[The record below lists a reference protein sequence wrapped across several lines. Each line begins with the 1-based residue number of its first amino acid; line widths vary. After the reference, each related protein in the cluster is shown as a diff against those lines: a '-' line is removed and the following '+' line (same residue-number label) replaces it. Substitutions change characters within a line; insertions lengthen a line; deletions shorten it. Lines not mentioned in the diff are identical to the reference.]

1 MKYVVGID
9 LGTTNTVVAYAPIDV
24 RRTRTAPEPVVFE
37 VPQLVTVREI
47 EPRALLPSCLY
58 APLPGEVAG
67 DPTWVTGEV
76 ARRRGAEVSG
86 RFVASAKSWLSH
98 AAVDRTAPILPWGVE
113 AEGGE
118 APPKISPVEASTLL
132 LQHVVREWDRA
143 HPDAP
148 LAKQDVVLTLPAS
161 FDDVA
166 RELTVRA
173 AEGAGLSPT
182 LLEEPTAAFYDAMR
196 DVDAIREHVVPR
208 SPEEERTVLVVDVG
222 GGTTDLSLMAIAYA
236 PKDKGGFTVRRVA
249 VGRHILL
256 GGDNMDLAL
265 AHLAE
270 SRIVAGMGPGARL
283 EPSELAQLVLSC
295 REAKERILSSRGSK
309 VTEARVTVLGRGSKL
324 VGGARSTVLEREEVE
339 RVVLQGFFPADVD
352 LDAPRPRGGIVAF
365 GLPYE
370 RDPAVTRHIRQ
381 FLARHASELPNG
393 APDVVLLNGGVF
405 NAAPIVRALKAALKA
420 WSGRAPAMLPVSDPD
435 LAVACGAVRYGFA
448 RKGLGVRVESGA
460 SRGYYVRV
468 SDGHKENRAVCI
480 LPRGAKE
487 GVRYEAEERTFDLI
501 VGRSVRFDLYASD
514 VARDELGA
522 IVTIDAVERP
532 GGDADEG
539 SDVEHVFERLPP
551 VVAHLPA
558 SSKEQSVRVRLGG
571 ELLTTGQLELAATE
585 IAPPHRRFRL
595 EFQLREGVR
604 GASIA
609 PAPPSLA
616 PPSTRARAPVAP
628 SRLGEADKILDK
640 VFGKKAEATPR
651 EVKDVLRD
659 LEKTLGDRLTWTME
673 TCRHIA
679 DKLLSNTGARRRSP
693 HHERAFW
700 LLLGFCMRPGFGDP
714 GDPARIQRAWPL
726 FEGRLGFPNEPQG
739 WPQFFI
745 AWRRMAGGLTEA
757 MQESIRDAV
766 DPIIAPK
773 EAGLK
778 QPKRVPE
785 DGGEALVMLA
795 ALERVAVARRVQ
807 LGEWILEK
815 TWTNDDA
822 RLWTA
827 IGRVGARVPVYASVH
842 HVVPPKN
849 AEAWLE
855 RLLRLDFRAVAT
867 APHAAVQLARV
878 TGDRARD
885 VDERLRKEVE
895 KRLVAINAKDT
906 WIQAVR
912 ELAEFGEEERV
923 AILGEGLPIGLKLA
937 G

>member
-1 MKYVVGID
+1 
-9 LGTTNTVVAYAPIDV
+9 
-24 RRTRTAPEPVVFE
+24 
-37 VPQLVTVREI
+37 
-47 EPRALLPSCLY
+47 
-58 APLPGEVAG
+58 
-67 DPTWVTGEV
+67 
-76 ARRRGAEVSG
+76 
-86 RFVASAKSWLSH
+86 
-98 AAVDRTAPILPWGVE
+98 
-113 AEGGE
+113 
-118 APPKISPVEASTLL
+118 
-132 LQHVVREWDRA
+132 
-143 HPDAP
+143 
-148 LAKQDVVLTLPAS
+148 
-161 FDDVA
+161 
-166 RELTVRA
+166 
-173 AEGAGLSPT
+173 
-182 LLEEPTAAFYDAMR
+182 
-196 DVDAIREHVVPR
+196 
-208 SPEEERTVLVVDVG
+208 
-222 GGTTDLSLMAIAYA
+222 
-236 PKDKGGFTVRRVA
+236 
-249 VGRHILL
+249 
-256 GGDNMDLAL
+256 
-265 AHLAE
+265 
-270 SRIVAGMGPGARL
+270 
-283 EPSELAQLVLSC
+283 
-295 REAKERILSSRGSK
+295 
-309 VTEARVTVLGRGSKL
+309 
-324 VGGARSTVLEREEVE
+324 
-339 RVVLQGFFPADVD
+339 
-352 LDAPRPRGGIVAF
+352 
-365 GLPYE
+365 
-370 RDPAVTRHIRQ
+370 
-381 FLARHASELPNG
+381 
-393 APDVVLLNGGVF
+393 
-405 NAAPIVRALKAALKA
+405 
-420 WSGRAPAMLPVSDPD
+420 
-435 LAVACGAVRYGFA
+435 
-448 RKGLGVRVESGA
+448 
-460 SRGYYVRV
+460 
-468 SDGHKENRAVCI
+468 VCI

-487 GVRYEAEERTFDLI
+487 GVRYEAEGRTFDLI

-522 IVTIDAVERP
+522 IVTIDAVRPPGP
-532 GGDADEG
+532 GGDTDEG
-539 SDVEHVFERLPP
+539 TGVEQVFERLPP

-558 SSKEQSVRVRLGG
+558 TSKEQSVRVRLGG

-585 IAPPHRRFRL
+585 TAPPNRRFRL
-595 EFQLREGVR
+595 EFQLREGAR
-604 GASIA
+604 ASSLA

-616 PPSTRARAPVAP
+616 PPVSTQDRAQVAP

-651 EVKDVLRD
+651 EIKDVLRD

-693 HHERAFW
+693 NHERAFW

-714 GDPARIQRAWPL
+714 GDPGRIQRAWPM

-757 MQESIRDAV
+757 MQESIRDAL
-766 DPIIAPK
+766 DPIVAPK

-778 QPKRVPE
+778 PPKRVPE

-795 ALERVAVARRVQ
+795 ALERVGAARRVQ

-842 HVVPPKN
+842 HVVPAKS

-867 APHAAVQLARV
+867 APHAAVQLARI

-912 ELAEFGEEERV
+912 ELAEVGEEERV